1 MAAYF
6 RSRALALMLG
16 VLVAGPACHS
26 DEPGTDPGNG
36 NGNGAGREYIAE
48 VIVMPSGTAGPVY
61 WTWSAGE
68 GWKVHSDI
76 AGFPNSAVTAFT
88 LIQPGSS
95 NASGITGPGTAAVD
109 TTINALFTGGRG
121 ANNAPASG
129 AAGLYTGEDSAW
141 IRLQMTEPR
150 RQHAASIISNQ
161 RVLITGGFGAS
172 APSLPLN
179 TAEVFTLAS
188 RTFAV
193 ADSMHIARAE
203 HASATLEDGR
213 VLIMGGITPTDA
225 GAVTTI
231 EVASTEIY
239 QPANGRFTDGPLMT
253 LPRSTHRAITLD
265 DGRVLVLGGRQHRSA
280 EIYTP
285 GTGAFTRVSD
295 MFVVRG
301 NGHAAVK
308 LPTGRVLVMGGA
320 TASNEPT
327 SFLEQFDP
335 ATNNFTNVGNM
346 TTPRTQHF
354 AVLLPD
360 GRVLIGGG
368 RGTGGADLATAEIYD
383 PQTNTS
389 TPIANMPGPTSD
401 QPAVLV
407 RRWIAR

>member
-1 MAAYF
+1 MA
-6 RSRALALMLG
+6 RALGLTLG
-16 VLVAGPACHS
+16 VLAAGPACRS
-26 DEPGTDPGNG
+26 DEPGRDPDNG
-36 NGNGAGREYIAE
+36 NGDGAGREYIAE
-48 VIVMPSGTAGPVY
+48 VIVMPSGTAGTVY

-68 GWKVHSDI
+68 GWKVHSNI
-76 AGFPNSAVTAFT
+76 AGFPNSAVTTFT
-88 LIQPGSS
+88 MVQPGSS
-95 NASGITGPGTAAVD
+95 NDAGITAPAFAADD
-109 TTINALFTGGRG
+109 TTLIALFTGGSG
-121 ANNAPASG
+121 ASNAPASRN
-129 AAGLYTGEDSAW
+129 AGLYTGEDPGW
-141 IRLQMTEPR
+141 IPLQMTEPR
-150 RQHAASIISNQ
+150 SEHAVSNISNQ
-161 RVLITGGFGAS
+161 RVLITGGYGVS
-172 APSLPLN
+172 VPSLPVN
-179 TAEVFTLAS
+179 TAEVFTLAT

-193 ADSMHIARAE
+193 TDSMHIARAE
-203 HASATLEDGR
+203 HASATLADGR
-213 VLIMGGITPTDA
+213 VLVMGGITPADV
-225 GAVTTI
+225 GAITTI

-239 QPANGRFTDGPLMT
+239 HPANGRFTDGPLMT

-265 DGRVLVLGGRQHRSA
+265 DGRVLVLGGKQHRSV

-285 GTGAFTRVSD
+285 GTDAFTRVSD

-301 NGHAAVK
+301 NGHTALK
-308 LPTGRVLVMGGA
+308 LPNGRVLVMGGA
-320 TASNEPT
+320 MASNEPT

-346 TTPRTQHF
+346 TTPRMQHF